1 MDHLFD
7 RVRDTIF
14 ATVYGTAAVS
24 AVQGLLGGLMFWWL
38 GLPAALLWGVIMA
51 LLAVVPM
58 LGAYVVWVP
67 AALFLAIEGSWGKA
81 LILAVWGGVII
92 GISDNLLRPVLV
104 GNRLKLHTV
113 LVFMSVVG
121 GLILF
126 GPTGLILGPVTLTVT
141 TVLLEVWRSRA
152 ATAVVARVGSDELSR
167 AEIGGVQR
175 ATADMRD

>member
-1 MDHLFD
+1 M
-7 RVRDTIF
+7 V
-14 ATVYGTAAVS
+14 
-24 AVQGLLGGLMFWWL
+24 
-38 GLPAALLWGVIMA
+38 
-51 LLAVVPM
+51 
-58 LGAYVVWVP
+58 GAYVVWVP